1 LTPVPGEHRLL
12 VLGAGRHQAPLI
24 ERAERRGICT
34 IALDPYPDSPGKRVA
49 SVAADGDALDADR
62 VLEVARR
69 HHVDGIVTIGTDQP
83 VLVMAQVAAAM
94 GLPCHLD
101 EVGALAAT
109 NKAAMGPALR
119 SADVP
124 MPQSVTIDP
133 GTSHAEAELP
143 DLPCV
148 VKAAD
153 SQGQR
158 GMSIVRS
165 TQALRAAII
174 RAREASRTA
183 TVVVEHF
190 HEGPEFTI
198 NAWISAGEALFA
210 IALDRITVNPPPS
223 IGICLQ
229 HVYPS
234 VHARDEPA
242 FRAIAE
248 AVARAYGMQR
258 GPLYIQTIAS
268 SDGYRVIEAASRVG
282 GGHEAQLLPRIMTL
296 DLVDRTI
303 DLALGRPEAPLDI
316 QHKVASGL
324 VNFIVTSPGKLA
336 HLGDFAKLV
345 ADGTVDEGAWYVEPG
360 HEQGPIVDSMDRI
373 GYFIVTA
380 PGRSDTLERAGRA
393 YHRLRASDPTEK
405 NLVTWP
411 DGSILNQPAD
421 RF

>member
-1 LTPVPGEHRLL
+1 MPDEQRLL

-34 IALDPYPDSPGKRVA
+34 IALDPYPDAPGKRAA
-49 SVAADGDALDADR
+49 SIAANGDALDADR
-62 VLEVARR
+62 VLEVARQYR
-69 HHVDGIVTIGTDQP
+69 VDGVTTIGTDQP
-83 VLVMAQVAAAM
+83 VLVMARVAAAM

-101 EVGALAAT
+101 ESGALAAT

-119 SADVP
+119 TAGVP
-124 MPQSVTIDP
+124 MPQSVTIDRLADP
-133 GTSHAEAELP
+133 GDVELP
-143 DLPCV
+143 ALPCV

-165 TQALRAAII
+165 APALREAIA
-174 RAREASRTA
+174 RAREVSRTS

-198 NAWISAGEALFA
+198 NAWINAGTALFA

-234 VHARDEPA
+234 VHARDEPV
-242 FRAIAE
+242 FREIAE
-248 AVARAYGMQR
+248 AVARAYGMER

-268 SDGYRVIEAASRVG
+268 PDGYRVIEAASRVG
-282 GGHEAQLLPRIMTL
+282 GGHEAQLLPRLTTL

-303 DLALGRPEAPLDI
+303 DLALGNPEAPLSI
-316 QHKVASGL
+316 EHKMASGL
-324 VNFIVTSPGKLA
+324 VNFIVTSPGNLVD
-336 HLGDFAKLV
+336 LSDFSALV
-345 ADGTVDEGAWYVEPG
+345 ADGTLDEGAWYVEPG
-360 HEQGPIVDSMDRI
+360 HQQGPIVDSMDRV
-373 GYFIVTA
+373 GYFVVTA
-380 PGRSDTLERAGRA
+380 PSRSEALDRAHHA
-393 YHRLRASDPTEK
+393 YGLLRAADPLGK

-411 DGSILNQPAD
+411 DGTILNQPAD
-421 RF
+421 PL